1 MSGEGSQNSYGHNTG
16 EEMVV
21 DQSHQK
27 NTFPSSTGAPIT
39 TGDKAESTSLDILAE
54 AEIVKWN
61 CIDKL
66 LQTAPKDYC
75 LPLSYYLARY
85 YPRRDNQQK

>member
-1 MSGEGSQNSYGHNTG
+1 MSGEGLQNSYGHNTG
-16 EEMVV
+16 EETVVV

-27 NTFPSSTGAPIT
+27 NTFPSSTGGSNT
-39 TGDKAESTSLDILAE
+39 TGDKTESTSLNILVE

-66 LQTAPKDYC
+66 LQMAPKDYY
-75 LPLSYYLARY
+75 LPHSNY
-85 YPRRDNQQK
+85 